1 MACESEKQA
10 FEDAKNRVKSLREEL
25 KDFTGSNK
33 PGGGIPSESPFEGTH
48 ESNEDVERIRNELQQ
63 ALEILSHA
71 RVALS
76 ECTGQSVEY

>member
-1 MACESEKQA
+1 MACESEKKA
-10 FEDAKNRVKSLREEL
+10 FEDAKGRVKSLRQEL
-25 KDFTGSNK
+25 EDLTGSDK
-33 PGGGIPSESPFEGTH
+33 PGGGVPSGSPMEGTFG
-48 ESNEDVERIRNELQQ
+48 SNEEVQRVREELQQ